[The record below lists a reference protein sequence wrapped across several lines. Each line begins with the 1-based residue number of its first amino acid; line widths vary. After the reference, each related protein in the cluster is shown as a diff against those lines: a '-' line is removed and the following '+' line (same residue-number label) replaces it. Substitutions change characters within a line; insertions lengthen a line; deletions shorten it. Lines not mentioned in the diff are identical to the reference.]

1 VEIKTTKDTADV
13 GHLQKAADFVHAYIL
28 GARRRLGGR
37 AAGAARALSGLRLM
51 ALPVPAVGGGLARD
65 VSLAAGPG
73 RGRPAS
79 ARSVDARERPRG
91 RQQGA
96 GRAQPGQRA
105 LKRAA
110 ARQASR
116 WRMRLR
122 CCGWTTCTSSASR
135 SRTSRRAP
143 ARRQALRAA
152 KPRVLASPRRRFAS
166 TRV

>member
-1 VEIKTTKDTADV
+1 MEIKTTKDTADV

-28 GARRRLGGR
+28 GARRRRGGR
-37 AAGAARALSGLRLM
+37 AAGAARAVSGLRLL
-51 ALPVPAVGGGLARD
+51 ALPLPAVGGGLAR
-65 VSLAAGPG
+65 VRLAAGPG

-79 ARSVDARERPRG
+79 ARGVDARERPRG

-96 GRAQPGQRA
+96 GRAQPGQQA

-152 KPRVLASPRRRFAS
+152 KPRLLASPRRRFAS